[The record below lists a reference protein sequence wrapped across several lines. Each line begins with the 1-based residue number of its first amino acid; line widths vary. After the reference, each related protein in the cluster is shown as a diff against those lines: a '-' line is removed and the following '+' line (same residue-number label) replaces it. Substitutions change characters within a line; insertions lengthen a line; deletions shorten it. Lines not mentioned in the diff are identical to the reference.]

1 MSLFIF
7 ARLMGLSVS
16 GGRKIERRLLTYS
29 ETTLALDVGLDQ
41 VSPLKDVL
49 DEQHLDGP
57 VLRTRSSETEFV
69 DA

>member
-1 MSLFIF
+1 LH
-7 ARLMGLSVS
+7 ALWACQYLAEG
-16 GGRKIERRLLTYS
+16 IERRLLTYS
-29 ETTLALDVGLDQ
+29 ETTLALDVDLDQ

-57 VLRTRSSETEFV
+57 VLRTHSSETEFV